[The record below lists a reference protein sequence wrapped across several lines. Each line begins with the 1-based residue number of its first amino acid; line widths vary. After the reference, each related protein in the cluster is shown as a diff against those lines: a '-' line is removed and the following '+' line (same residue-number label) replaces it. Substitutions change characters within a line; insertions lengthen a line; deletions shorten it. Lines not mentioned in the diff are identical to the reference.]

1 MLGQVLS
8 WIFSNLSNFAWL
20 FVFIPQLIDNYKNES
35 SEAISYH
42 LVFLLYVG
50 DISSVISVVYK
61 GLSSVLIYVGVYHII
76 FDIIFIFQIIYYRL
90 PFIISSDISHTTPLL
105 INESTVVYDNQTFVN
120 YIKEVL
126 YLHEV
131 QLLLAYHAALIIGTF
146 IVPFVPN
153 VILGD
158 FFAWLST
165 FIFLS
170 SRLPQILLN
179 YKRRS
184 VEGLSFI
191 TFINVIIANQ
201 LFLASVLAPLIDIHS
216 SSDKLVYFLENM
228 PWIIGCSITTMF
240 DIVIFSQFLIY
251 RRRQVN

>member
-1 MLGQVLS
+1 MLGKILS

-50 DISSVISVVYK
+50 DISSVTSVVYK
-61 GLSSVLIYVGVYHII
+61 GLSPVLIYVGIYHII
-76 FDIIFIFQIIYYRL
+76 FDIVFLLQIIYYRL
-90 PFIISSDISHTTPLL
+90 PSFIISESTPLL
-105 INESTVVYDNQTFVN
+105 LDNYTAVYDNKTVLN
-120 YIKEVL
+120 WIKRVF

-131 QLLLAYHAALIIGTF
+131 HLLVSYHLFLLLGYF
-146 IVPFVPN
+146 IAPYFSN
-153 VILGD
+153 IILGD
-158 FFAWLST
+158 IFAWLST

-184 VEGLSFI
+184 VEGLSFV

-251 RRRQVN
+251 RRTQVN